1 MPLMIMRSKSYAT
14 DDNEVKIKTGSS
26 MAAMCFPKLE
36 VFITRLQTGTLQ
48 NLVCKQTSAFSNITS
63 PNTKLELDLQRCT
76 CHCKNQYDG
85 HNSYGAHLILIQFGK
100 PIHTHSPWGDEINVR
115 KLIFA
120 ISYIC
125 HCTMGLTCCYKS
137 AY

>member
-1 MPLMIMRSKSYAT
+1 
-14 DDNEVKIKTGSS
+14 

-63 PNTKLELDLQRCT
+63 PSTKLELDLQRCT

-115 KLIFA
+115 KLILLFLIFVTVRWA
-120 ISYIC
+120 LHAVIRVHTDDIQYIY
-125 HCTMGLTCCYKS
+125 T
-137 AY
+137 